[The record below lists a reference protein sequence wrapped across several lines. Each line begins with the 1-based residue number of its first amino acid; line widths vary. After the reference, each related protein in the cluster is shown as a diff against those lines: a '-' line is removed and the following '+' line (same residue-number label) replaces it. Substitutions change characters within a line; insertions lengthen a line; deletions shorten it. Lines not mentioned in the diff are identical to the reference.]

1 VARITGIFIVTLA
14 VGMAVGAGY
23 ESVEWIEDKFGILG
37 GNFVKGLWDTETDLL
52 CDTGG
57 SLVGATFLTV
67 WALRGWSSHRVTV
80 VPAPEPS
87 ASPLEMVGKRFRTGP
102 GSGTSTRESRL
113 ADLPLAAQGIAL
125 VAGGVLL
132 LALPAPSLRTVGIIL
147 GISLLAFAVFEAL
160 EVVRRAD
167 PAERGARIATMTA
180 SAVAGTLIIVWPTIT
195 ERALLYAA
203 GAASIVLAAAEAASL
218 SGLRDARQRWLGA
231 AVSVVAYV
239 FGIALLAS
247 PGNSLHAVI
256 VLLGI
261 YLVVLGG
268 LRILHTVEAAWR

>member
-1 VARITGIFIVTLA
+1 
-14 VGMAVGAGY
+14 
-23 ESVEWIEDKFGILG
+23 
-37 GNFVKGLWDTETDLL
+37 
-52 CDTGG
+52 
-57 SLVGATFLTV
+57 
-67 WALRGWSSHRVTV
+67 
-80 VPAPEPS
+80 
-87 ASPLEMVGKRFRTGP
+87 MVGKRFRTGP

-203 GAASIVLAAAEAASL
+203 GAASIVLAAAAAASL